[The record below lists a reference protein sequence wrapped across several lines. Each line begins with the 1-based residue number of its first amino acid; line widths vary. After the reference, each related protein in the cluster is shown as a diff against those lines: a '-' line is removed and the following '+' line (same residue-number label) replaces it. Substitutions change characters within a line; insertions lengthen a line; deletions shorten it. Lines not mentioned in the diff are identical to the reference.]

1 MSLKTGI
8 FNSTSVETTE
18 TGLVRGNKA
27 VDAAFLAKLL
37 SSLVTTGV
45 LAQSGRGSGF
55 LSRAAGGV
63 TGESNAMQV
72 ITGPGA
78 CMIEGY
84 FAYDTA
90 SETRTF
96 SVSANDRT
104 AVRLFRLN
112 TADGTILPMWKE
124 CTRSGDILITKSENQ
139 QLPVRSG
146 DIFDLVTAVVDI
158 PAGTTAITDAMVT
171 DLRADDAMCG
181 FARSALA

>member
-45 LAQSGRGSGF
+45 LAQSGSGF

-104 AVRLFRLN
+104 TARLFRLN
-112 TADGTILPMWKE
+112 TADGTIQPMWKE
-124 CTRSGDILITKSENQ
+124 CTRSGNVLITKSENQ
-139 QLPVRSG
+139 RLPVRSG

-171 DLRADDAMCG
+171 DLRADEAMCG
-181 FARSALA
+181 FARSAFA